1 MTLDEA
7 LARTLGGRLLAL
19 RDALAE
25 LGRALL
31 GAVFRHMGFPNSRF
45 P

>member
-7 LARTLGGRLLAL
+7 LGGRV

-31 GAVFRHMGFPNSRF
+31 RAAFVGMGLPNSRF